1 MKVTIEP
8 IKLITDRRGFVF
20 EPLAAGQLAAHKNSH
35 VVLTE
40 PGGVRGNHYH
50 RRGTEVLVI
59 VGPSLIRWRE
69 DETIKEFLLRERE
82 AVRMTIPPGIAH
94 AFKNTGNDPAILV
107 AFSNLDRDDA
117 LADVVK
123 DVLIEPLSFK

>member
-8 IKLITDRRGFVF
+8 IEMRTDGRGFVF
-20 EPLAAGQLAAHKNSH
+20 EPLTAGQLAAHKNSH

-40 PGGVRGNHYH
+40 PGCVRGNHYH

-59 VGPSLIRWRE
+59 VGPSQIRWRE
-69 DETIKEFLLRERE
+69 DEITKEFLLGERE

-94 AFKNTGNDPAILV
+94 AFKNTGNRPAILV
-107 AFSNLDRDDA
+107 AFNNLDHNEA
-117 LADVVK
+117 LVDVIK
-123 DVLIEPLSFK
+123 NVLIEP